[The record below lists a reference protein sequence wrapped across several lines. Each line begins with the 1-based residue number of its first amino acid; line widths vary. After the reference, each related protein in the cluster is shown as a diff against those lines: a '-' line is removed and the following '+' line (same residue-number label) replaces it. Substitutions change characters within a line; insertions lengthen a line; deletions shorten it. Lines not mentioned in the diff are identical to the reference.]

1 MFEVT
6 ISVDG
11 IIKNIMINAND
22 SFQVTNIV
30 TNMYGNGRV
39 QIINIRRVSWKI
51 KIYWKYL
58 KMQNIFIK

>member
-6 ISVDG
+6 ISLDG

-39 QIINIRRVSWKI
+39 QIINIRRVSW
-51 KIYWKYL
+51 
-58 KMQNIFIK
+58 